1 MHAFLIT
8 ITQIANS
15 SLNVNSVRNPLT
27 AVHNIVV
34 ILEIWRNV
42 RFAFRQIFQP
52 SIL

>member
-1 MHAFLIT
+1 MHSSSQT
-8 ITQIANS
+8 TQIANS

-27 AVHNIVV
+27 AVHNIV